1 MAILSRRCAREFLEC
16 AVELRQGLKP
26 DRKCDFADP
35 AINIFQ
41 KIACFFEADARYIL
55 DKVYSGYVFE
65 FLAQI
70 ISADV
75 DWPRYSGQRELFARM
90 FLDEFSRFPNLSRL
104 CPIAVL

>member
-35 AINIFQ
+35 AVDIFQ
-41 KIACFFEADARYIL
+41 KIACFFEADARDVL
-55 DKVYSGYVFE
+55 DKVYPGYILE

-75 DWPRYSGQRELFARM
+75 DCLRYSGQREFFARM
-90 FLDEFSRFPNLSRL
+90 FLDEFSRFPNLNPL